1 MKRTWALSFLFPIAA
16 ALCAVS
22 IGFGE
27 TPQKEQQIEVKSTIQ
42 EARPAASELPAEDT
56 ESSYFD
62 LLKRGFAYIGD
73 IQCINRKRGAKIEAV
88 KQAIL
93 REAQGSGAQIVRLIV
108 GKGSELESTPAYT
121 RRFSDGRYQTTWSSS
136 GGYKSKAYLYGLADV
151 FVSDMDLASQQM
163 QVIERRRREYD
174 EKRAML
180 LGKVRNAEK
189 AMNTYESAH
198 PNDKIVSLVWIGSLR
213 RTLEETEPALKHLTE
228 PMEAAVS
235 DAGQYIDVGP
245 EGVRKVNYLRCGDRR
260 DYLEAL
266 CSASNYLQEIREA
279 LSIDLNDPGAV
290 LVEKR

>member
-27 TPQKEQQIEVKSTIQ
+27 TPQKEQEIEVKSTVQ
-42 EARPAASELPAEDT
+42 KVLPAASELPLEDN

-73 IQCINRKRGAKIEAV
+73 IQYTNRKRGAKINAV

-93 REAQGSGAQIVRLIV
+93 MEAQRSGAQIVRLVV
-108 GKGSELESTPAYT
+108 GTGSDLERTPAYT

-198 PNDKIVSLVWIGSLR
+198 PNDKIVSLVWIGALR
-213 RTLEETEPALKHLTE
+213 RTLEETEPTLKQLTE
-228 PMEAAVS
+228 PMAAAV
-235 DAGQYIDVGP
+235 YDVERYLDGGL
-245 EGVRKVNYLRCGDRR
+245 EEDLKVNYLRCGDRR

-266 CSASNYLQEIREA
+266 CSASNYLREIRGA
-279 LSIDLNDPGAV
+279 LSVDLDDPSAV
-290 LVEKR
+290 LDEKR